1 KVDDMSSLN
10 VIEPIRVGRQAIDSA
25 TDAAVMILR
34 IDDVI
39 ASKSSPP
46 PSGGGPG
53 GGMGGMGGMGG
64 GMGGGDFGED

>member
-1 KVDDMSSLN
+1 MQN
-10 VIEPIRVGRQAIDSA
+10 VLEPIRVGRQAIQSA

-39 ASKSSPP
+39 AAKANAPP
-46 PSGGGPG
+46 AGGSGGPG
-53 GGMGGMGGMGG
+53 GGMGGMGG